1 MSATVASLEREIR
14 EVGEEVRKVE
24 CKIDEVEQRIDCS
37 DGKEKEQLRIK
48 EEHATKEKEEQL
60 REKDLLL
67 LKMKPPTGMHMYLSS
82 DSCVPIKFFIDI
94 LLQCEGGH

>member
-48 EEHATKEKEEQL
+48 EEHATKEKGGTTKGK
-60 REKDLLL
+60 R
-67 LKMKPPTGMHMYLSS
+67 
-82 DSCVPIKFFIDI
+82 PIATEDETAHWYAHVS
-94 LLQCEGGH
+94 QQ